1 MRESLTF
8 YYDRVYKYSD
18 VVFVVLIL
26 AILASMVLPIPS
38 FLLDILLTSS
48 ITFSLLILMTTVYV
62 KHPLEL
68 SSFPSLLLLATLFRL
83 SLNVATT
90 RRILLHGHEG
100 PDAAGSVIK
109 AFGQFV
115 VGGNYIVG
123 IVVFAILV
131 VINYIVITKGT
142 ERISEVAARFILDA
156 MPGKQMSIDADLN
169 AGLIDEEEARR
180 RREEIAREADFY
192 GAMDGASKFIR
203 GDAVAGIIITLI
215 NIIGGLLIGVFQ
227 HHMSFSQAA
236 KTFTLLTVGDGLV
249 SQIPS
254 LITSTAAGLMV
265 TRAAAET
272 DLGREIFKQLTQYHK
287 PLFMASLTLAV
298 IGLVPGMPTVPFAIL
313 SALIAV
319 VAYMVYR
326 YEKAKEIEEAEKRA
340 KELLKETKKEEESPE
355 DIVVQPEPIT
365 LEIGY
370 SLIQYVDENQNGEV
384 IKKIKNLRK
393 QLAKELGI
401 IIPLVH
407 LRDNL
412 ELKPNEY
419 RILLRDVEVARGEVE
434 PGKEL
439 AIDTGGIKGELNG
452 KPTREPA
459 FGLPAYWVSGEERDK
474 AKLLGYTVV
483 DVPTVI
489 VTHLSEV
496 IKKHAHEILTR
507 ADVKKL
513 VENLSKKYPIVKE
526 IVPEHVSYGVLTKVL
541 QNLLRE
547 GIPVRDLLSIIE
559 AVADNIERTKDPD
572 ILTEF
577 ARQAL
582 SRLITNLYAKDG
594 TLYALSLDPETEEF
608 ILKKVKENGY
618 LPPLEPVFVQNLV
631 RSVSQQLEPFL
642 KNQLQPVILTS
653 PAVRSYLRKILE
665 PYLPSVAVLSYAEV
679 EPGAKVNILG
689 VVKGQ

>member
-1 MRESLTF
+1 MRETLAIQF
-8 YYDRVYKYSD
+8 ERIYKYSD
-18 VVFVVLIL
+18 VIFVIMIL
-26 AILASMVLPIPS
+26 AILASMILPIPA
-38 FLLDILLTSS
+38 FLLDILLTAS
-48 ITFSLLILMTTVYV
+48 ITFSLLILMATVYV
-62 KHPLEL
+62 KSPLEL

-100 PDAAGSVIK
+100 PDAAGNVIK
-109 AFGQFV
+109 AFGEFV

-123 IVVFAILV
+123 IVVFTILV

-169 AGLIDEEEARR
+169 AGLITEKEARR

-203 GDAVAGIIITLI
+203 GDAVAGIIITLV

-227 HHMSFSQAA
+227 HNMSFAEAA

-272 DLGREIFKQLTQYHK
+272 DLGREIFKQLTQYYK
-287 PLFMASLTLAV
+287 PLFMAAFALAV
-298 IGLVPGMPTVPFAIL
+298 IGLVPGMPTLPFSIL
-313 SALIAV
+313 AALLA
-319 VAYMVYR
+319 ATGYMVYKL
-326 YEKAKEIEEAEKRA
+326 EQVKQIEEAEKRA
-340 KELLKETKKEEESPE
+340 KELLKKSKKEEKPE
-355 DIVVQPEPIT
+355 ELVVQPEPIT

-370 SLIQYVDENQNGEV
+370 SLIQFVDESQGGEIV
-384 IKKIKNLRK
+384 TKIKNLRK

-419 RILLRDVEVARGEVE
+419 RILLKDVEVARGEVE
-434 PGKEL
+434 PGMEL
-439 AIDTGGIKGELNG
+439 AIDTGGIKGKLKG
-452 KPTREPA
+452 KPTKEPA
-459 FGLPAYWVSGEERDK
+459 FGLPAYWVKGEERDR

-483 DVPTVI
+483 DIPTVI

-496 IKKHAHEILTR
+496 IKKHAHEIITR

-513 VENLSKKYPIVKE
+513 TENLAKKYPIVKE
-526 IVPEHVSYGVLTKVL
+526 IVPEQVPYGILTKVL
-541 QNLLRE
+541 QNLLKE
-547 GIPVRDLLSIIE
+547 GIPVKDLLSIIE

-582 SRLITNLYAKDG
+582 ARLITNLYAKNG
-594 TLYALSLDPETEEF
+594 VLTALSLDPETENF
-608 ILKKVKENGY
+608 ILSKVKENGGY
-618 LPPLEPVFVQNLV
+618 LPPLEPVFVQNIV
-631 RSVSQQLEPFL
+631 KSVSEHLQHFL
-642 KNQLQPVILTS
+642 SNQLQPVILAS
-653 PAVRSYLRKILE
+653 PAVRPYLRRILE
-665 PYLPSVAVLSYAEV
+665 AYLPSVPVLSYTEI
-679 EPGAKVNILG
+679 EPGVKLNIIG
-689 VVKGQ
+689 VVKGK